1 MKVGAILAL
10 WLFVFPAQA
19 SADDLPKG
27 FVRLSA
33 VAPEIATDI
42 RYARAFN
49 FTGAV
54 VPGYQANE
62 CILRDKVAQALVR
75 VEARLNA
82 DGYGLI
88 LWDCFRPI
96 RAVRHFADWAE
107 TGNGPDMGSH
117 FFPDLRREDLTP
129 QGYVARKSSHST
141 GTAVDLG
148 LIRLSD
154 LQIRPTE
161 DFGTRCDAPFDS
173 RPPETGVDMG
183 TAFDC
188 FSPLSGE
195 GAAVKAEARTNR
207 HRLAQAMAAEG
218 FQGYSAEWWHFRLP
232 LGGAEAAD
240 FPVTRTSR
248 KGPRIFIQELMF
260 P

>member
-1 MKVGAILAL
+1 MRIGPVLAL
-10 WLFVFPAQA
+10 WLAVWPAVLQ
-19 SADDLPKG
+19 ADDLPQG
-27 FVRLSA
+27 FVRLSK
-33 VAPEIATDI
+33 VAPAIATDI

-54 VPGYQANE
+54 VPGYRAGE
-62 CILRDKVAQALVR
+62 CILRDKVAQALLR

-88 LWDCFRPI
+88 LWDCYRPV
-96 RAVRHFADWAE
+96 RAVRHFADWAK
-107 TGNGPDMGSH
+107 TGTGPEMGAY

-129 QGYVARKSSHST
+129 QGYVAGKSSHST

-148 LIRLSD
+148 LIRLTD
-154 LQIRPTE
+154 LEMRPTE
-161 DFGTRCDAPFDS
+161 SLGVRCDVPFDE

-195 GAAVKAEARTNR
+195 GADIPPEAQANR
-207 HRLAQAMAAEG
+207 RRLAQAMAAEG

-232 LGGAEAAD
+232 LDGAEPAD
-240 FPVTRTSR
+240 FAVTKDTR
-248 KGPRIFIQELMF
+248 
-260 P
+260 

>member
-1 MKVGAILAL
+1 VRAGPLLAL
-10 WLFVFPAQA
+10 WLAFWPGLSQ
-19 SADDLPKG
+19 ADDLPRG
-27 FVRLSA
+27 FVRLSK
-33 VAPEIATDI
+33 VAPTIATDI

-49 FTGAV
+49 FTWAV
-54 VPGYQANE
+54 VPGYEAGE
-62 CILRDKVAQALVR
+62 CILRDKVARELKR

-88 LWDCFRPI
+88 LWDCYRPI

-107 TGNGPDMGSH
+107 TGNGPDMGSY
-117 FFPDLRREDLTP
+117 FFPDIRREDLTP

-154 LQIRPTE
+154 LQMRPTE
-161 DFGTRCDAPFDS
+161 SLGTRCDAPFDA
-173 RPPETGVDMG
+173 RPPETGLDMG

-188 FSPLSGE
+188 FSPRSGD
-195 GAAVKAEARTNR
+195 GADIPPEAQANR
-207 HRLAQAMAAEG
+207 HRLTQAMAAEG

-232 LGGAEAAD
+232 LDGAEPAD
-240 FPVTRTSR
+240 FPVTKAPR
-248 KGPRIFIQELMF
+248 KGPRIFINGIMV

>member
-1 MKVGAILAL
+1 M
-10 WLFVFPAQA
+10 
-19 SADDLPKG
+19 PKG
-27 FVRLSA
+27 FVRLSK
-33 VAPEIATDI
+33 VAPAIATDI

-49 FTGAV
+49 FTAAV
-54 VPGYQANE
+54 VPGYEAGE
-62 CILRDKVAQALVR
+62 CILRDRVAQALLR

-88 LWDCFRPI
+88 LWDCYRPI

-107 TGNGPDMGSH
+107 TGSGPDMGSY

-154 LQIRPTE
+154 LEMRPT
-161 DFGTRCDAPFDS
+161 DSLSVRCDAPFEA
-173 RPPETGVDMG
+173 RPPETGLDMG

-188 FSPLSGE
+188 FSPQSGE
-195 GAAVKAEARTNR
+195 GADISSEAQANR
-207 HRLAQAMAAEG
+207 RRLAQAMAAEG
-218 FQGYSAEWWHFRLP
+218 FQAYAAEWWHFRLP
-232 LGGAEAAD
+232 FDGAEAAD
-240 FPVTRTSR
+240 FPVTKASPP
-248 KGPRIFIQELMF
+248 GPRIVIEED
-260 P
+260 

>member
-1 MKVGAILAL
+1 MLA
-10 WLFVFPAQA
+10 P
-19 SADDLPKG
+19 G
-27 FVRLSA
+27 
-33 VAPEIATDI
+33 IAADI

-49 FTGAV
+49 FTGAA
-54 VPGYQANE
+54 VPGYEAGE
-62 CILRDKVAQALVR
+62 CILREEVARALLR
-75 VEARLNA
+75 VEARLAA

-88 LWDCFRPI
+88 LWDCYRPT

-107 TGNGPDMGSH
+107 TGTGPDMGGY

-129 QGYVARKSSHST
+129 QGYVARKSSHSM

-154 LQIRPTE
+154 PQMRPTQ
-161 DFGTRCDAPFDS
+161 DFRTRCDAPFDA

-188 FSPLSGE
+188 FSPQSGD
-195 GAAVKAEARTNR
+195 GADISVEAQANR
-207 HRLAQAMAAEG
+207 RRLARAMAAEG

-232 LGGAEAAD
+232 LEGAEAAD
-240 FPVTRTSR
+240 FPVTQ
-248 KGPRIFIQELMF
+248 GPKD
-260 P
+260 

>member
-1 MKVGAILAL
+1 MRRGRFLAL
-10 WLFVFPAQA
+10 CLSLLSAPVW
-19 SADDLPKG
+19 ADDLPAG
-27 FVRLSA
+27 FVRLSQLEPA
-33 VAPEIATDI
+33 IVTDI

-54 VPGYQANE
+54 VPGYEAGE
-62 CILRDKVAQALVR
+62 CILRDEVARAILR

-88 LWDCFRPI
+88 LWDCYRPI

-107 TGNGPDMGSH
+107 TGDGPDLGSY
-117 FFPDLRREDLTP
+117 FFPDLRRQDLTP
-129 QGYVARKSSHST
+129 QGYVARRSSHST

-154 LQIRPTE
+154 LQMRPTE
-161 DFGTRCDAPFDS
+161 SLGTRCDAPFDS
-173 RPPETGVDMG
+173 RPPETGLDMG

-188 FSPLSGE
+188 FSPRSGDR
-195 GAAVKAEARTNR
+195 ADIPPEARANR
-207 HRLAQAMAAEG
+207 HRLTQAMTAEG
-218 FQGYSAEWWHFRLP
+218 FQGYSAEWWHFRLAID
-232 LGGAEAAD
+232 GAEAAD
-240 FPVTRTSR
+240 FPVTKSSR
-248 KGPRIFIQELMF
+248 KGPRIVINGMIF